1 MKKNV
6 KKYHYVI
13 ELVAVIIVAV
23 IVSLTY
29 ESSQTVKNNVESTVN
44 ELTINYQE
52 QLVTFNQHLNDFN
65 RTAIGQPYVS
75 DDKRYLVIDT
85 VRSGIQDYDDIKT
98 YLFDF
103 REGKVIELEGNI
115 AAWTGNSIWVLNYK
129 NNIATWY
136 TMVSGLPEFIASF
149 NLTSEVAY
157 HFVVSPNEQY
167 TAISGGGISILG
179 RDNTVLVINTNPEA
193 MAYVWKDDNTTLVG
207 TVPNPDRDILP
218 EEEFYGP
225 LDNLLVTF
233 DRTNEAYTPYPENRE
248 LSSPR
253 DLAWI
258 KRDTSLLVN
267 SGFDDGSFDE
277 IFLPAE
283 GIVNSIGETSG
294 AIEGRFVDTK
304 NNSFIV
310 MGEFYPKDFD
320 FNTNN
325 TSTLELRIYNDKGI
339 LDYQYIFEDES
350 FVNFLNVRRE
360 GNTIWFVA
368 RMPGETQRYQ
378 IGSLD
383 MTENTV
389 QFEPEIMSDTYI
401 AFEILHGNQL
411 LVQRETRLEIIP
423 TKTPESKE
431 KNLQ

>member
-1 MKKNV
+1 MKKNL
-6 KKYHYVI
+6 KKYYYVI
-13 ELVAVIIVAV
+13 GLIGIIIIMVII
-23 IVSLTY
+23 SLFY
-29 ESSQTVKNNVESTVN
+29 ESSSQVKNDVESTVN
-44 ELTINYQE
+44 ELTINYQD
-52 QLVTFNQHLNDFN
+52 QLIMLNQHLDDFN

-75 DDKRYLVIDT
+75 DDKRYVVVDT
-85 VRSGIQDYDDIKT
+85 VQTGIQDYDDIKT

-115 AAWTGNSIWVLNYK
+115 AAWTGNSVWVLNYK

-167 TAISGGGISILG
+167 TAISGEGIRVIG
-179 RDNTVLVINTNPEA
+179 RDNTTTLVSSLPDA
-193 MAYVWKDDNTTLVG
+193 RAYVWKSDNETIIG
-207 TVPNPDRDILP
+207 TVPNPEREILP

-225 LDNLLVTF
+225 LDNLLVSF
-233 DRTNEAYTPYPENRE
+233 DRGSEGYTLYEENSS

-253 DLAWI
+253 DLEWI
-258 KRDTSLLVN
+258 KQDTSLLVN

-277 IFLPAE
+277 IFQMNE
-283 GIVNSIGETSG
+283 GVVTSIGETSG
-294 AIEGRFVDTK
+294 ALEGRFVDTK

-310 MGEFYPKDFD
+310 MGEFYPQDFD

-325 TSTLELRIYNDKGI
+325 TSTLELRVYNQKGA
-339 LDYQYIFEDES
+339 LDYQYVFEDES

-368 RMPGETQRYQ
+368 RMAGETQSYQ

-383 MTENTV
+383 MNEDIV
-389 QFEPEIMSDTYI
+389 KFEPEVISDTYV

-411 LVQRETRLEIIP
+411 LVQRDTRLEIIP
-423 TKTPESKE
+423 TKIPDINE
-431 KNLQ
+431 KNL